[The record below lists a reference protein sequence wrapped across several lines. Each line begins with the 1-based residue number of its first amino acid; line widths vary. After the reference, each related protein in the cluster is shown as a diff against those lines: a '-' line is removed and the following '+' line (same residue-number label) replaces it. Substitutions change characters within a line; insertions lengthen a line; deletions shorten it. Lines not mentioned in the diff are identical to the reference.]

1 MKSLGLSQVFMF
13 LVMLITFTGCD
24 VVVGIFEA
32 GMWVGIILVI
42 LIVFLVIW
50 LIRKFMR

>member
-1 MKSLGLSQVFMF
+1 MKSLGLSQLFMF
-13 LVMLITFTGCD
+13 LLMLLTVTGCD

>member
-1 MKSLGLSQVFMF
+1 MKSLGLPQLFMF
-13 LVMLITFTGCD
+13 LLMLLTVTGCD